1 MGFLRKSNSWPIT
14 TLGKLFK
21 IKHGYAFKGEFFSTV
36 GQYIL
41 LTPGNFLPDGG
52 IKLKGEKEKYYIGQ
66 FPKEFLLSKGDLLIV
81 MTDLT
86 QAATILGSPAF
97 IPKNNLF
104 LHNQRLG
111 KIYNISSSV
120 DVRFLYFL
128 LNTSYVREQIKGS
141 ATGATV
147 RHTAPERIYKVKAA
161 LPPLPIQRKIAAI
174 LSAYD
179 DLIEN
184 NLRRIKILEEMAQN
198 LYREWFV
205 NFRFPGHEN
214 TRFVDSPLGKIPEG
228 CEVSMLGDHLS
239 TLESGKRPKG
249 GIQGNCKGIP
259 SVGAENVRKI
269 GRHNYQSEKYIP
281 KSFYEEMKKGKVKHG
296 DVALYKDGAYI
307 GRSTYFRDNF
317 PHPKFC
323 VNEHVFILRSNGNKL
338 TQNILY
344 LWLQESSTIAY
355 IRSTNA
361 NAAQPGINQKGVRG
375 LKIIIA
381 SKEIANDFDEL
392 VEPLLALIISLAKK
406 NNILRQTR
414 DLLLP
419 KLISGE
425 VDVSELDIKVPEEAV
440 S

>member
-1 MGFLRKSNSWPIT
+1 MRLTVFSKIAEINPRVKLQKGNEYPYVEMIEVEPNRRYVYGVQSREYKGGGTKFIDGDTIFARITPCLENGKIAQFVNSKQIGFGST
-14 TLGKLFK
+14 
-21 IKHGYAFKGEFFSTV
+21 EFFVFRAKPGISDPNFIYYLSRSDMIKNPAEKSMSGASGRQRADIKSVINIEVPDFSLST
-36 GQYIL
+36 QC
-41 LTPGNFLPDGG
+41 
-52 IKLKGEKEKYYIGQ
+52 
-66 FPKEFLLSKGDLLIV
+66 
-81 MTDLT
+81 
-86 QAATILGSPAF
+86 
-97 IPKNNLF
+97 
-104 LHNQRLG
+104 
-111 KIYNISSSV
+111 
-120 DVRFLYFL
+120 
-128 LNTSYVREQIKGS
+128 
-141 ATGATV
+141 
-147 RHTAPERIYKVKAA
+147 
-161 LPPLPIQRKIAAI
+161 KIAAI

-228 CEVSMLGDHLS
+228 WEVSMLGDHLS

>member
-1 MGFLRKSNSWPIT
+1 MRLTVFSKIAEINPRVKLQKGNEYPYVEMIEVEPNRRYVYGVQSREYKGGGTKFIDGDTIFARITPCLENGKIAQFVNSKQIGFGST
-14 TLGKLFK
+14 
-21 IKHGYAFKGEFFSTV
+21 EFFVFRAKPGISDPNFIYYLSRSDMIKNPAEKSMSGASGRQRADIKSVINIEVPDFSLST
-36 GQYIL
+36 QC
-41 LTPGNFLPDGG
+41 
-52 IKLKGEKEKYYIGQ
+52 
-66 FPKEFLLSKGDLLIV
+66 
-81 MTDLT
+81 
-86 QAATILGSPAF
+86 
-97 IPKNNLF
+97 
-104 LHNQRLG
+104 
-111 KIYNISSSV
+111 
-120 DVRFLYFL
+120 
-128 LNTSYVREQIKGS
+128 
-141 ATGATV
+141 
-147 RHTAPERIYKVKAA
+147 
-161 LPPLPIQRKIAAI
+161 KIAAI

-214 TRFVDSPLGKIPEG
+214 ARFVDSPLGKIPEG
-228 CEVSMLGDHLS
+228 WEVSMLGDHLS

-406 NNILRQTR
+406 NDILRQTR